1 MARPKKQKKKEDI
14 SEAIRRFRQGPP
26 SLPRPKPQPP
36 KRPEPPDMKD
46 YLDSPGFQGPEERK
60 KSKYRP

>member
-14 SEAIRRFRQGPP
+14 SEAIRRFREGPP

-36 KRPEPPDMKD
+36 KRPKPPED
-46 YLDSPGFQGPEERK
+46 YFDSPGFQGTEERK
-60 KSKYRP
+60 KTKYRP